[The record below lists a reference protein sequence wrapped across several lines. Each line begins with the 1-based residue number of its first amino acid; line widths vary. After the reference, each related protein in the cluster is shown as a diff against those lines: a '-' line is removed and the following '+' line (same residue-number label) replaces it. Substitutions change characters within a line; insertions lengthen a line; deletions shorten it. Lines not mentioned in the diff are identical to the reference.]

1 MNSEYRYQL
10 ERYRGRGTRYNC
22 PQCGRKYTFTRY
34 IDTHNG
40 NTYVNERVG
49 KCNRLDKCG
58 YHYTPRQY
66 FEDNPWL
73 RDSNRSFVRN
83 SRKTN
88 ERTFERPVPKPYDN
102 DCRGG

>member
-73 RDSNRSFVRN
+73 RDERFSFFQKHRD
-83 SRKTN
+83 
-88 ERTFERPVPKPYDN
+88 FE
-102 DCRGG
+102 